1 MISDNVLPLCWRLG
15 AFHVGFCQRVKTSL
29 LHVYWLLNCI
39 LPAYLYVV
47 FAGRGANVFDIS
59 LKEKNKQIECC
70 ADCVLFVTQLVCWC
84 RSGSFASRASVEN
97 LFRDLDCILPGKVLK
112 QYKCAEGFASG
123 ANTQT
128 MWKV

>member
-1 MISDNVLPLCWRLG
+1 MLAFGSFSRRFLSTSKDIIAACVL
-15 AFHVGFCQRVKTSL
+15 VVKLYITSL
-29 LHVYWLLNCI
+29 SLRRIRWS
-39 LPAYLYVV
+39 
-47 FAGRGANVFDIS
+47 GANVFDIS

>member
-1 MISDNVLPLCWRLG
+1 MLAFGSFSRRFLSTSKDIIAACVL
-15 AFHVGFCQRVKTSL
+15 VVKLYITSL
-29 LHVYWLLNCI
+29 SLRRIRWS
-39 LPAYLYVV
+39 
-47 FAGRGANVFDIS
+47 GANVFDIS

-112 QYKCAEGFASG
+112 QYKCADGFASG